1 MATNILL
8 AEDEAV
14 LGKLIK
20 EAMENKGFTVQW
32 AKNGSD
38 ALQAYKKEQPDI
50 CILDVMMPGIDGF
63 TLAKQIRAINADI
76 PILFLTARSQTSD
89 VLKGYESGGNDY
101 LRKPFSL
108 EELYLRINELL
119 RRIKTTVSAED
130 IADEYKIGQYTFL
143 PQAQLL
149 SMGNEKIKLSNKE
162 TLLLQELVIHKNKLM
177 ERRQTLI
184 KIWGD
189 DNFFNGRNMDVYIAK
204 LRKHL
209 AADNSLTIINVRGHG
224 FKLVQE

>member
-14 LGKLIK
+14 LGKLVK
-20 EAMENKGFTVQW
+20 EAMESKGFTVQW

-119 RRIKTTVSAED
+119 RRIKSTVSTDD
-130 IADEYKIGQYTFL
+130 IADEYKIGKYTFL

-149 SMGNEKIKLSNKE
+149 SIDNEKIKLSNKE
-162 TLLLQELVIHKNKLM
+162 TLLLQELVIHKNRLM

-184 KIWGD
+184 KLWGD

-209 AADNSLTIINVRGHG
+209 AADASLSIINVRGHG

>member
-14 LGKLIK
+14 LGKLVK
-20 EAMENKGFTVQW
+20 EAMESKGFTVQW

-119 RRIKTTVSAED
+119 RRIKTTISTED
-130 IADEYKIGQYTFL
+130 IADEYTIGKYTFL

-209 AADNSLTIINVRGHG
+209 AADASLSIINVRGHG

>member
-1 MATNILL
+1 MAHILL
-8 AEDEAV
+8 AEDETV
-14 LGKLIK
+14 LGKLVK
-20 EAMENKGFTVQW
+20 EAMENKGFTVDW
-32 AKNGSD
+32 AKNGTD

-50 CILDVMMPGIDGF
+50 CVLDVMMPGMDGF
-63 TLAKQIRAINADI
+63 TLAKHIRAIDADI
-76 PILFLTARSQTSD
+76 PILFLTARAQTAD
-89 VLKGYESGGNDY
+89 VLKGFESGGNDY

-108 EELYLRINELL
+108 EELYVRINELL
-119 RRIKTTVSAED
+119 RRAKKDVLTED
-130 IADEYKIGQYTFL
+130 VADEYKIGKYTFL
-143 PQAQLL
+143 PQAQILCI
-149 SMGNEKIKLSNKE
+149 GDEKIKLSSKE
-162 TLLLQELVIHKNKLM
+162 AILLQELVVHKNKLM

-209 AADNSLTIINVRGHG
+209 SADASLSIINVRGHG

>member
-14 LGKLIK
+14 LGKLVK
-20 EAMENKGFTVQW
+20 EAMESKGFTVQW

-119 RRIKTTVSAED
+119 RRIKTTVSTDD
-130 IADEYKIGQYTFL
+130 IADEYKIGKYTFL

-162 TLLLQELVIHKNKLM
+162 TLLLQELVIHKNRLM

-184 KIWGD
+184 KLWGD

-209 AADNSLTIINVRGHG
+209 AADASLSIINVRGHG

>member
-20 EAMENKGFTVQW
+20 EAMESKGFTVQW
-32 AKNGSD
+32 GKNGSD

-63 TLAKQIRAINADI
+63 TLAKQIRAINAQI

-119 RRIKTTVSAED
+119 RRIKTTVNAED

-149 SMGNEKIKLSNKE
+149 SIYNEKIKLSNKE

-209 AADNSLTIINVRGHG
+209 AADKSLSIINVRGHG
-224 FKLVQE
+224 FKLAQE

>member
-14 LGKLIK
+14 LGKLVK
-20 EAMENKGFTVQW
+20 EAMESKGFTVQW

-119 RRIKTTVSAED
+119 RRTKTTVSTDD
-130 IADEYKIGQYTFL
+130 IADEYKIGKYTFL

-149 SMGNEKIKLSNKE
+149 SIDNEKIKLSNKE
-162 TLLLQELVIHKNKLM
+162 TLLLQELVIHKNRLM

-184 KIWGD
+184 KLWGD

-209 AADNSLTIINVRGHG
+209 AADASLSIINVRGHG

>member
-14 LGKLIK
+14 LGKLVK
-20 EAMENKGFTVQW
+20 EAMENKGFAVQW

-119 RRIKTTVSAED
+119 RRTKTTVSTED
-130 IADEYKIGQYTFL
+130 IADEYKIGKYTFL

-184 KIWGD
+184 KLWGD

-209 AADNSLTIINVRGHG
+209 AADASLSIINVRGHG

>member
-20 EAMENKGFTVQW
+20 EAMESKGFTVQW

-119 RRIKTTVSAED
+119 RRIKTAVSTED
-130 IADEYKIGQYTFL
+130 IADEYKIGKYTFL

-149 SMGNEKIKLSNKE
+149 SMDNEKIKLSNKE

-209 AADNSLTIINVRGHG
+209 AADASLSIINVRGHG

>member
-1 MATNILL
+1 MATHILL

-14 LGKLIK
+14 LGKLVK
-20 EAMENKGFTVQW
+20 EAMENKGFTVDW

-50 CILDVMMPGIDGF
+50 CVLDVMMPGMDGF
-63 TLAKQIRAINADI
+63 TLAKQIRAIDADI
-76 PILFLTARSQTSD
+76 PILFLTARSQTAD
-89 VLKGYESGGNDY
+89 VLKGFESGGNDY

-108 EELYLRINELL
+108 DELYVRINELL
-119 RRIKTTVSAED
+119 RRAKKTVTTED
-130 IADEYKIGQYTFL
+130 VADEYTIGMFTFL
-143 PQAQLL
+143 PQVQLL
-149 SMGNEKIKLSNKE
+149 CNGNEKIKLSNKE
-162 TLLLQELVIHKNKLM
+162 TLLLQELVTHKNKLM

-204 LRKHL
+204 LRKL
-209 AADNSLTIINVRGHG
+209 LSADPSLSIINLRGHG
-224 FKLVQE
+224 FKLAQE

>member
-14 LGKLIK
+14 LGKLVK

-119 RRIKTTVSAED
+119 RRIKTTVSTED
-130 IADEYKIGQYTFL
+130 IADEYKIGKYTFL

-162 TLLLQELVIHKNKLM
+162 TLLLQELVIHKNRLM

-184 KIWGD
+184 KLWGD

-209 AADNSLTIINVRGHG
+209 AADASLSIINVRGHG

>member
-14 LGKLIK
+14 LGKLVK
-20 EAMENKGFTVQW
+20 EAMENKGFAVQW

-119 RRIKTTVSAED
+119 RRTKTTVSTED
-130 IADEYKIGQYTFL
+130 IADEYKIGKYTFL

-209 AADNSLTIINVRGHG
+209 AADASLSIINVRGHG

>member
-14 LGKLIK
+14 LGKLVK
-20 EAMENKGFTVQW
+20 EAMESKGFTVQW

-119 RRIKTTVSAED
+119 RRIKTTVSTED
-130 IADEYKIGQYTFL
+130 IADEYKIGKYTFL

-149 SMGNEKIKLSNKE
+149 SIGNEKIKLSNKE
-162 TLLLQELVIHKNKLM
+162 TLLLQELVIHKNRLM

-184 KIWGD
+184 KLWGD

-209 AADNSLTIINVRGHG
+209 AADASLSIINVRGHG

>member
-20 EAMENKGFTVQW
+20 EAMESKGFTVQW

-119 RRIKTTVSAED
+119 RRLKTAVSTED
-130 IADEYKIGQYTFL
+130 IADEYKIGKYTFL

-149 SMGNEKIKLSNKE
+149 SMDNEKIKLSNKE

-209 AADNSLTIINVRGHG
+209 AADASLSIINVRGHG

>member
-14 LGKLIK
+14 LGKLVK
-20 EAMENKGFTVQW
+20 EAMESKGFTVQW

-119 RRIKTTVSAED
+119 RRIKTTFSTED
-130 IADEYKIGQYTFL
+130 IADEYTIGKYTFL

-209 AADNSLTIINVRGHG
+209 AADASLSIINVRGHG

>member
-14 LGKLIK
+14 LGKLVK
-20 EAMENKGFTVQW
+20 EAMENKGFAVQW

-119 RRIKTTVSAED
+119 RRLKTAVSTED
-130 IADEYKIGQYTFL
+130 IADEYKIGKYTFL

-149 SMGNEKIKLSNKE
+149 SMDNEKIKLSNKE

-209 AADNSLTIINVRGHG
+209 AADASLSIINVRGHG

>member
-14 LGKLIK
+14 LGKLVK
-20 EAMENKGFTVQW
+20 EAMENKGFAVQW

-63 TLAKQIRAINADI
+63 TLAKQIRAVNADI

-119 RRIKTTVSAED
+119 RRTKTTVSTED
-130 IADEYKIGQYTFL
+130 IADEYKIGKYTFL

-209 AADNSLTIINVRGHG
+209 AADASLSIINVRGHG

>member
-20 EAMENKGFTVQW
+20 EAMESKGFTVQW

-119 RRIKTTVSAED
+119 RRLKTAVSTED
-130 IADEYKIGQYTFL
+130 IAYEYKIGKYTFL

-149 SMGNEKIKLSNKE
+149 SMDNEKIKLSNKE

-209 AADNSLTIINVRGHG
+209 AADASLSIINVRGHG

>member
-20 EAMENKGFTVQW
+20 EAMESKGFSVQW

-119 RRIKTTVSAED
+119 RRVKTTTGVED
-130 IADEYKIGQYTFL
+130 IADEYKIGKYTFL

-209 AADNSLTIINVRGHG
+209 AADKSLSIINVRGHG

>member
-14 LGKLIK
+14 LGKLVK
-20 EAMENKGFTVQW
+20 EAMESKGFTVQW

-119 RRIKTTVSAED
+119 RRIKTTVSTDD
-130 IADEYKIGQYTFL
+130 IADEYKIGKYTFL

-149 SMGNEKIKLSNKE
+149 SMGDEKIKLSNKE
-162 TLLLQELVIHKNKLM
+162 TLLLQELVIHKNRLM

-184 KIWGD
+184 KLWGD

-209 AADNSLTIINVRGHG
+209 AADASLSIINVRGHG

>member
-1 MATNILL
+1 MAHILL

-14 LGKLIK
+14 LGKLVK
-20 EAMENKGFTVQW
+20 EAMENKGFTVDW
-32 AKNGSD
+32 AKNGTD

-50 CILDVMMPGIDGF
+50 CVLDVMMPGMDGF
-63 TLAKQIRAINADI
+63 TLAKHIRAIDTEI
-76 PILFLTARSQTSD
+76 PILFLTARAQTAD
-89 VLKGYESGGNDY
+89 VLKGFESGGNDY

-108 EELYLRINELL
+108 EELYVRINELL
-119 RRIKTTVSAED
+119 RRAKKDVLTED
-130 IADEYKIGQYTFL
+130 VADEYKIGKYTFL
-143 PQAQLL
+143 PQAQILCI
-149 SMGNEKIKLSNKE
+149 GDEKIKLSSKE
-162 TLLLQELVIHKNKLM
+162 AILLQELVVHKNKLM

-209 AADNSLTIINVRGHG
+209 SADASLSIINVRGHG

>member
-14 LGKLIK
+14 LGKLVK
-20 EAMENKGFTVQW
+20 EAMENKGFAVQW

-119 RRIKTTVSAED
+119 RRTKTTVSTED
-130 IADEYKIGQYTFL
+130 IADEYKIGKYTFL

-149 SMGNEKIKLSNKE
+149 SIDNEKIKLSNKE

-209 AADNSLTIINVRGHG
+209 AADASLSIINVRGHG

>member
-14 LGKLIK
+14 LGKLVK
-20 EAMENKGFTVQW
+20 EAMESKGFTVQW

-119 RRIKTTVSAED
+119 RRTKTTVSTED
-130 IADEYKIGQYTFL
+130 IADEYKIGKYTFL

-149 SMGNEKIKLSNKE
+149 SIDNEKIKLSNKE
-162 TLLLQELVIHKNKLM
+162 TLLLQELVIHKNRLM

-184 KIWGD
+184 KLWGD

-209 AADNSLTIINVRGHG
+209 AADASLSIINVRGHG

>member
-14 LGKLIK
+14 LGKLVK
-20 EAMENKGFTVQW
+20 EAMESKGFTVQW

-119 RRIKTTVSAED
+119 RRTKTTVSTDD
-130 IADEYKIGQYTFL
+130 IADEYKIGKYTFL

-162 TLLLQELVIHKNKLM
+162 TLLLQELVIHKNRLM

-184 KIWGD
+184 KLWGD

-209 AADNSLTIINVRGHG
+209 AADASLSIINVRGHG

>member
-14 LGKLIK
+14 LGKLVK
-20 EAMENKGFTVQW
+20 EAMESKGFTVQW

-119 RRIKTTVSAED
+119 RRIKTTVSTDD
-130 IADEYKIGQYTFL
+130 IADEYKIGKYTFL

-149 SMGNEKIKLSNKE
+149 SIDNEKIKLSNKE
-162 TLLLQELVIHKNKLM
+162 TLLLQELVIHKNRLM

-184 KIWGD
+184 KLWGD

-209 AADNSLTIINVRGHG
+209 AADASLSIINVRGHG

>member
-1 MATNILL
+1 MATHILL

-14 LGKLIK
+14 LGKLVI
-20 EAMENKGFTVQW
+20 EAIENKGFTVDW

-38 ALQAYKKEQPDI
+38 ALLAYKKEQPDI
-50 CILDVMMPGIDGF
+50 CVLDVMMPGMDGF
-63 TLAKQIRAINADI
+63 TLAKQIRAIDADI
-76 PILFLTARSQTSD
+76 PILFLTARSQTTD

-108 EELYLRINELL
+108 EELYVRINELL
-119 RRIKTTVSAED
+119 RRSKNAVITEGV
-130 IADEYKIGQYTFL
+130 ADEYTIGKYTFN

-149 SMGNEKIKLSNKE
+149 CIDDEKIKLSGKE
-162 TLLLQELVIHKNKLM
+162 ATLLLELVVHKNKLM
-177 ERRQTLI
+177 ERRQALI

-209 AADNSLTIINVRGHG
+209 SADTTLSIINVRGHG

>member
-20 EAMENKGFTVQW
+20 EAMESKGFTVQW

-119 RRIKTTVSAED
+119 RRLKTAVSTED
-130 IADEYKIGQYTFL
+130 IANEYKIGKYTFM

-149 SMGNEKIKLSNKE
+149 SMDNEKIKLSNKE

-209 AADNSLTIINVRGHG
+209 AADASLSIINVRGHG

>member
-14 LGKLIK
+14 LGKLVK
-20 EAMENKGFTVQW
+20 EAMESKGFTVQW

-63 TLAKQIRAINADI
+63 TLAKQIRAINANI

-119 RRIKTTVSAED
+119 RRIKTTVSTDD
-130 IADEYKIGQYTFL
+130 IADEYKIGKYTFL

-149 SMGNEKIKLSNKE
+149 SIDNEKIKLSNKE
-162 TLLLQELVIHKNKLM
+162 TLLLQELVIHKNRLM

-184 KIWGD
+184 KLWGD

-209 AADNSLTIINVRGHG
+209 AADASLSIINVRGHG

>member
-1 MATNILL
+1 MATHILL

-14 LGKLIK
+14 LGKLVK
-20 EAMENKGFTVQW
+20 EAMENKGFTVDW

-50 CILDVMMPGIDGF
+50 CVLDVMMPGMDGF
-63 TLAKQIRAINADI
+63 TLAKQIRAIDADI
-76 PILFLTARSQTSD
+76 PILFLTARSQTAD
-89 VLKGYESGGNDY
+89 VLKGFESGGNDY

-108 EELYLRINELL
+108 DELYVRINELL
-119 RRIKTTVSAED
+119 RRAKKTVTTED
-130 IADEYKIGQYTFL
+130 VADEYTIGMFTFL
-143 PQAQLL
+143 PQVQLL
-149 SMGNEKIKLSNKE
+149 CNGDEKIKLSNKE
-162 TLLLQELVIHKNKLM
+162 TLLLQELVMHKNKLM

-204 LRKHL
+204 LRKL
-209 AADNSLTIINVRGHG
+209 LSADPSLSIINLRGHG
-224 FKLVQE
+224 FKLTQE

>member
-1 MATNILL
+1 MSTYILL
-8 AEDEAV
+8 AEDEAI
-14 LGKLIK
+14 LGKLVK
-20 EAMENKGFTVQW
+20 EAMENKGFTVNW

-38 ALQAYKKEQPDI
+38 ALLAYKKEQPDI
-50 CILDVMMPGIDGF
+50 CVLDVMMPGMDGF
-63 TLAKQIRAINADI
+63 TLSKQIRAINADI

-108 EELYLRINELL
+108 EELYVRINELL
-119 RRIKTTVSAED
+119 RRSKKAALTED
-130 IADEYKIGQYTFL
+130 IADEFKIGKYTFL

-149 SMGNEKIKLSNKE
+149 CIENDKIKLSNKE

-209 AADNSLTIINVRGHG
+209 AADTSLSIINVRGHG
-224 FKLVQE
+224 FKLAQE

>member
-14 LGKLIK
+14 LGKLVK
-20 EAMENKGFTVQW
+20 EAMESKGFTVQW

-63 TLAKQIRAINADI
+63 TLAKQIRAVNTDI

-119 RRIKTTVSAED
+119 RRIKTTISTED
-130 IADEYKIGQYTFL
+130 IADEYKIGKYTFL

-184 KIWGD
+184 KLWGD

-209 AADNSLTIINVRGHG
+209 AADTSLSIINVRGHG